1 MTIVKTRTLDLK
13 GLIALGVDLVERSV
27 SPERAAL
34 YIDYSII
41 SGDTIAE
48 LARLYA
54 MEAKGV
60 RPLAVDEL
68 HLAGAQITPED
79 EDPLV
84 VCRCEATY
92 TPVEVEGLG
101 DSPLCLLCERELFPS

>member
-1 MTIVKTRTLDLK
+1 MTIVKTQTLDLK
-13 GLIALGVDLVERSV
+13 GLIALGVDLVEQSV

-60 RPLAVDEL
+60 HPVDEL
-68 HLAGAQITPED
+68 HLAGAQITLED
-79 EDPLV
+79 EDRLV

-101 DSPLCLLCERELFPS
+101 DSPHCLLCERELFPS